1 MSGWTIRALHHR
13 SFRVS
18 PNHGPRSDAEREG
31 ERHLHPLAPPARAGV
46 RLQRSCKVQ
55 VGITRALNG
64 KTAQAAKAVS
74 MWVAR
79 EIPLSPLARL
89 EARSE

>member
-1 MSGWTIRALHHR
+1 MSGWTIRALHHM

-31 ERHLHPLAPPARAGV
+31 ERGII
-46 RLQRSCKVQ
+46 RSLNRKE
-55 VGITRALNG
+55 AL
-64 KTAQAAKAVS
+64 AAKAVS